1 MTAEDSKRL
10 EVREIIRDTLAH
22 HGHEGDELL
31 EAPATHAAAA
41 VGGPMTDIVAR
52 LRDQCCRL
60 GHDDH
65 GHTNCWL
72 FGRAAAEIERL
83 REENTT
89 LRERTTP
96 PHPMTFI
103 PGHVGDPAFEPGPTD
118 PEPSSAVDGVWVT
131 YYSDRSAVV
140 VFATELE
147 ALRHAVELSMQVE
160 FRQFGVDLFRG
171 ER

>member
-1 MTAEDSKRL
+1 MTAEGT
-10 EVREIIRDTLAH
+10 E
-22 HGHEGDELL
+22 
-31 EAPATHAAAA
+31 
-41 VGGPMTDIVAR
+41 DIVER

-96 PHPMTFI
+96 PH
-103 PGHVGDPAFEPGPTD
+103 GWDERRLQRLVNDHKAAG
-118 PEPSSAVDGVWVT
+118 
-131 YYSDRSAVV
+131 SDTIA
-140 VFATELE
+140 
-147 ALRHAVELSMQVE
+147 ALIEHAYL
-160 FRQFGVDLFRG
+160 G
-171 ER
+171 ESPC

>member
-1 MTAEDSKRL
+1 MTAEGT
-10 EVREIIRDTLAH
+10 E
-22 HGHEGDELL
+22 
-31 EAPATHAAAA
+31 
-41 VGGPMTDIVAR
+41 DIVAR

-96 PHPMTFI
+96 SH
-103 PGHVGDPAFEPGPTD
+103 
-118 PEPSSAVDGVWVT
+118 
-131 YYSDRSAVV
+131 
-140 VFATELE
+140 
-147 ALRHAVELSMQVE
+147 
-160 FRQFGVDLFRG
+160 RQFGVDLFRG